1 MDILKELEEKVEL
14 LLEKYR
20 EAVSEI
26 ESLKKKLKEKED
38 NSWQKEKE
46 ELIEK
51 LESLLKKLEKAL

>member
-26 ESLKKKLKEKED
+26 ESLKKKLREKED
-38 NSWQKEKE
+38 NSWQKERE
-46 ELIEK
+46 ELVEK

>member
-46 ELIEK
+46 ELVEK

>member
-20 EAVSEI
+20 QAVSEI

-38 NSWQKEKE
+38 NSWQKERE

>member
-14 LLEKYR
+14 LLEKYK

-26 ESLKKKLKEKED
+26 ESLKKRLKEKED

-46 ELIEK
+46 ELVEK

>member
-14 LLEKYR
+14 LLEKYK

-26 ESLKKKLKEKED
+26 ESLKKKLREKED

-46 ELIEK
+46 ELVEK